1 MLIGV
6 FEPAYHCS
14 IMATSKEVKPTS
26 TQKKLLDMDL
36 PDDDEI
42 KEAKRERYTNTV
54 QDETDSDSDTSDDSD
69 IEDSMEK
76 YIWDGLFPTG
86 KPYTNSLEDL
96 KKILASLPTRFS
108 ERQRKIKSD
117 LKEDEKSHHQ
127 MKKII
132 QMRLVGEDI
141 DQDILMENLERVRN
155 IVKKKI
161 KKRERIMADKINVA
175 KSEVRECV
183 VLLER
188 MNIDVSK

>member
-1 MLIGV
+1 
-6 FEPAYHCS
+6 
-14 IMATSKEVKPTS
+14 MATSKEVKPTS